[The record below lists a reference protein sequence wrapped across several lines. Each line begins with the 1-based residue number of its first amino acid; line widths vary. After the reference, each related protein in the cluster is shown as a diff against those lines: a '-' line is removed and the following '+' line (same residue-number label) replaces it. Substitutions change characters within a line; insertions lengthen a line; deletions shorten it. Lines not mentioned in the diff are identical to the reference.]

1 MRPKR
6 KHEEEDMVKVPY
18 ASVVGSIM
26 YAMVCT
32 RPNIAHVVGV
42 VCRYMENPRKENGA
56 MVKRTLGTYETPL
69 TMLFVIR
76 EIEARSFMCMGLLM
90 PIDVKW
96 VGNVDNAK
104 STNAY
109 KFTLFE
115 LVNWKT
121 KRQQVVSS

>member
-6 KHEEEDMVKVPY
+6 KHKEEAIVKVPY

-42 VCRYMENPRKENGA
+42 VCRYTENPRKDNGE

-76 EIEARSFMCMGLLM
+76 EIE
-90 PIDVKW
+90 
-96 VGNVDNAK
+96 
-104 STNAY
+104 
-109 KFTLFE
+109 
-115 LVNWKT
+115 
-121 KRQQVVSS
+121 